1 MLKPPAC
8 SITPRDHRLCL
19 LLAGIPASGID
30 VSGPKTAPGA
40 TKSFLPK
47 SGFAALG
54 GGPDYSTV
62 LSFDNFSV
70 AAPILLPQSGGS
82 GGSICHGA
90 APVAGM
96 DIVAVPCG
104 LDVPGLAF
112 DIDEAAQRIMLRSDH
127 SLCIGKS
134 NSSGSSSTATTTSQ
148 SVDGSGRLVLQACM
162 PRSTDQAFVYDR
174 AKAFIYPATSATPST
189 PSPWAT
195 FTPGEGVPYGAG
207 FKAGDTLTGV
217 PSCL

>member
-1 MLKPPAC
+1 MSRVDCA
-8 SITPRDHRLCL
+8 
-19 LLAGIPASGID
+19 AGIPAGGID

-40 TKSFLPK
+40 TKSFLPR

-70 AAPILLPQSGGS
+70 GPPISGGS
-82 GGSICHGA
+82 GGSICHGV

-96 DIVAVPCG
+96 EIVAVPCG

-112 DIDEAAQRIMLRSDH
+112 DIDVAGQRIMPRSDH
-127 SLCIGKS
+127 SLCISKF
-134 NSSGSSSTATTTSQ
+134 NSSSTETT
-148 SVDGSGRLVLQACM
+148 GGGGLVLQKCT
-162 PRSTDQAFVYDR
+162 PSHSTDQAFVYNR
-174 AKAFIYPATSATPST
+174 AEALIHPATATTPST

-207 FKAGDTLTGV
+207 FKAGDKLTGV
-217 PSCL
+217 SLL

>member
-1 MLKPPAC
+1 MIIGCVC
-8 SITPRDHRLCL
+8 S
-19 LLAGIPASGID
+19 LAGIPASGID

-70 AAPILLPQSGGS
+70 AAPILLPQSGGP
-82 GGSICHGA
+82 GGSICRGE

-112 DIDEAAQRIMLRSDH
+112 DIDASSQRIFLRSDH
-127 SLCIGKS
+127 QLCIGKS
-134 NSSGSSSTATTTSQ
+134 NSSGSGTITSQ
-148 SVDGSGRLVLQACM
+148 TGNGGSGRLELQACM
-162 PRSTDQAFVYDR
+162 PRSTGQAFVYDR
-174 AKAFIYPATSATPST
+174 AKAFIHPATSATPKT
-189 PSPWAT
+189 PSPWDT
-195 FTPGEGVPYGAG
+195 FTPGEGVHYGAG
-207 FKAGDTLTGV
+207 FKAGDKLTGE
-217 PSCL
+217 PPFLSPAHAAGLH